1 VVDVGSYE
9 GSVLGT
15 SDTDGSTVGLW
26 LGKLDMVGLKDGYSE
41 GFVDIEGS

>member
-1 VVDVGSYE
+1 MVDVGSYE
-9 GSVLGT
+9 GLELG
-15 SDTDGSTVGLW
+15 SDVDGSTVGLW